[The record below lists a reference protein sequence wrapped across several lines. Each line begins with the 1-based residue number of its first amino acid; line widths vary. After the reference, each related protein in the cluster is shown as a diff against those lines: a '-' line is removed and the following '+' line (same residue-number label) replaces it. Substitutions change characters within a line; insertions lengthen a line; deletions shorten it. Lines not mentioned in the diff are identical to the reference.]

1 MIGLD
6 TNVLIRYL
14 TLDDP
19 VQSAKAAEVI
29 DRLTPKNPGFVSIV
43 ATVETVWILDRA
55 YSLTAQ
61 EISTAVERLLPV
73 EVLSIENEQQVF
85 TAMVALKQG
94 RGSFSDALIGELG
107 VRAGCARILTF
118 DRNAL
123 RLPSF
128 EMV

>member
-6 TNVLIRYL
+6 TNVPIRYL

-73 EVLSIENEQQVF
+73 EVLSIENEQLLF

-107 VRAGCARILTF
+107 VRAGCARTLTF

>member
-61 EISTAVERLLPV
+61 EISTVVERLLQI
-73 EVLSIENEQQVF
+73 EVLAIENEQEVF

-94 RGSFSDALIGELG
+94 RGSFSDALIAEFG
-107 VRAGCARILTF
+107 VRAGCSRTLTF
-118 DRNAL
+118 DQKAL
-123 RLPSF
+123 RLPGF
-128 EMV
+128 EIV